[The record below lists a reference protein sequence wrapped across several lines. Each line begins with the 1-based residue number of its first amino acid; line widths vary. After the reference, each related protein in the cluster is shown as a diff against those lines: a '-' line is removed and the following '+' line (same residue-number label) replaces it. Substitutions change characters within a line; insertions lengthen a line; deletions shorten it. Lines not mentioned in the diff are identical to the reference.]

1 MAEIIEHIPK
11 LRGIDAEI
19 FLEDLKRDITKEEI
33 KAVRMWALGTN
44 SNIQNY
50 F

>member
-19 FLEDLKRDITKEEI
+19 FLNNLERDITKEEI
-33 KAVRMWALGTN
+33 KAVRIWALGTG
-44 SNIQNY
+44 SNIQSY